1 MSRDPSKLD
10 ESLRD
15 DALVQRVRE
24 HLDNSSTLSAAE
36 AARLSRARRQARAG
50 GERPRRSV
58 MPAYGLA
65 MAASVTLVA
74 ALWLMGPAG
83 LEPLPPQLAQLDE
96 QEWLLV
102 FEEPELAG
110 EPEFLAWALDER
122 DG

>member
-36 AARLSRARRQARAG
+36 AGRLSRARRQARTG

-83 LEPLPPQLAQLDE
+83 LEPLPSQLAQLDE

-102 FEEPELAG
+102 FEAPELAG